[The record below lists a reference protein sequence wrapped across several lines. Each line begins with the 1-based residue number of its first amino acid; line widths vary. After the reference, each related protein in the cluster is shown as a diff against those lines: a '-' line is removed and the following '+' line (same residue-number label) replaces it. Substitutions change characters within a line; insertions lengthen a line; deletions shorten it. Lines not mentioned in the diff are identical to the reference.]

1 MVSELDKPEIYRKIL
16 ESLQTGIYLVDY
28 NQKILFWNDGA
39 ERITGHLRQDVL
51 GRFCVEDL
59 LGNRDG
65 HDSFATDAADAI
77 AAVLRDGKPVAVNVS
92 LCHKEGH
99 RVLVRLRAVA
109 IRNSHGT
116 VIGAAESFEE
126 SLTVSSWDR
135 RQGKLAAF
143 GCIDEESGVF
153 NREYLLFQLRENLDT
168 FNEYRIPFSVL
179 CIQVDRIDHFQAAHG
194 IRAVA
199 AIQRA
204 VAQTLGN
211 SLRPTDLLGRLSERT
226 FMAVLSECKVD
237 EIESVAKRLT
247 KMVSYTEISW
257 WGDKVSV
264 TASFGGTSPAAG
276 DTVDSIVNRAE
287 AALRAGASATGRGI
301 QIRV

>member
-1 MVSELDKPEIYRKIL
+1 MVSELDKPEIYRRIL
-16 ESLQTGIYLVDY
+16 ESLQTGIYLVDHD
-28 NQKILFWNDGA
+28 QKILFWNDGA

-65 HDSFATDAADAI
+65 NDSFASDAADAI
-77 AAVLRDGKPVAVNVS
+77 AAVLRDGKPVAINVS

-126 SLTVSSWDR
+126 SLSVSSWDR
-135 RQGKLAAF
+135 RQGKLAVF

-153 NREYLLFQLRENLDT
+153 NREYLLFQLRENLGT
-168 FNEYRIPFSVL
+168 FDRYRIPFSVL
-179 CIQVDRIDHFQAAHG
+179 CIQVDQLEHFQAAHG

-226 FMAVLSECKVD
+226 FLAVLS
-237 EIESVAKRLT
+237 
-247 KMVSYTEISW
+247 
-257 WGDKVSV
+257 
-264 TASFGGTSPAAG
+264 
-276 DTVDSIVNRAE
+276 
-287 AALRAGASATGRGI
+287 
-301 QIRV
+301 

>member
-1 MVSELDKPEIYRKIL
+1 MVGELDKPEIYRRIL
-16 ESLQTGIYLVDY
+16 ESLQTGIYLVDQ

-39 ERITGHLRQDVL
+39 ERITGHLRQDLL
-51 GRFCVEDL
+51 GRFCVDDL

-65 HDSFATDAADAI
+65 QDSFAADAAGAI

-109 IRNSHGT
+109 VRNSHGT

-135 RQGKLAAF
+135 RQAKLAVF

-168 FNEYRIPFSVL
+168 FNQYRIPFSLL
-179 CIQVDRIDHFQAAHG
+179 CIQVDQLDHFQSAHG
-194 IRAVA
+194 LRAVA

-226 FMAVLSECKVD
+226 FLAVLAECKVN
-237 EIESVAKRLT
+237 EIENVAKRLG
-247 KMVSYTEISW
+247 KMVSYTEIKW

-264 TASFGGTSPAAG
+264 TASFGGTSSAAG
-276 DTVDSIVNRAE
+276 DTVDSIVSRAE
-287 AALRAGASATGRGI
+287 AALRASASASGRGI
-301 QIRV
+301 KVLV

>member
-1 MVSELDKPEIYRKIL
+1 MVSELDKPEIYRRIL
-16 ESLQTGIYLVDY
+16 ESLQTGIYLVD
-28 NQKILFWNDGA
+28 NDQKILFWNEGA

-51 GRFCVEDL
+51 GRFCVDDL

-65 HDSFATDAADAI
+65 HDSFAADAADAI
-77 AAVLRDGKPVAVNVS
+77 AAVLRDGKPVAINVS

-109 IRNSHGT
+109 IRDSHGK

-126 SLTVSSWDR
+126 SLSVSSWDR
-135 RQGKLAAF
+135 RQGKLAVF

-153 NREYLLFQLRENLDT
+153 NREYLLFQLRENLST
-168 FNEYRIPFSVL
+168 FNRYRIPFSVL
-179 CIQVDRIDHFQAAHG
+179 CIQVDQIDHFQSAHG
-194 IRAVA
+194 IRAVD

-226 FMAVLSECKVD
+226 FLAVLTECKAN

-247 KMVSYTEISW
+247 KMVSYTEIKW

-264 TASFGGTSPAAG
+264 TASFGGT
-276 DTVDSIVNRAE
+276 
-287 AALRAGASATGRGI
+287 ASA
-301 QIRV
+301 

>member
-16 ESLQTGIYLVDY
+16 ESLQTGIYLVDHD
-28 NQKILFWNDGA
+28 QKILFWNDGA

-116 VIGAAESFEE
+116 AMGAAVSFEE
-126 SLTVSSWDR
+126 SLSVSSWDR
-135 RQGKLAAF
+135 RQGKLAVF

-153 NREYLLFQLRENLDT
+153 NREYLLFQVRENLST
-168 FNEYRIPFSVL
+168 FNRYRSFQRALHSGGP
-179 CIQVDRIDHFQAAHG
+179 DRSLSSGSRHSRGGGDPARCGTNVGKQLAAHRSLG
-194 IRAVA
+194 PSFRAHIPCCA
-199 AIQRA
+199 
-204 VAQTLGN
+204 
-211 SLRPTDLLGRLSERT
+211 
-226 FMAVLSECKVD
+226 
-237 EIESVAKRLT
+237 
-247 KMVSYTEISW
+247 
-257 WGDKVSV
+257 
-264 TASFGGTSPAAG
+264 
-276 DTVDSIVNRAE
+276 
-287 AALRAGASATGRGI
+287 
-301 QIRV
+301 